1 MAGSA
6 APKTRQSFQMQPR
19 IYTYKVTFEEIPHW
33 YWGVHKEKK
42 FGEAYLGSPVTHRWM
57 WDFYTPR
64 VQVLEVFPYTDE
76 GWLEANSVED
86 RLIRPDLN
94 NPLCLN
100 ENCGGRFSLESCR
113 KSEGKG
119 VFERTERHISICRD
133 TARNVG
139 VENINLSRGF
149 FSPDYQSSK
158 RHKETGRKSGNQAVT
173 NKTGIHSDD
182 WKNSNESFEASR
194 RGGYKTSNQVWE
206 SLEDGFRRS
215 AGNVAQHNRA
225 NGWNP
230 DARFR
235 VK

>member
-1 MAGSA
+1 
-6 APKTRQSFQMQPR
+6 MQPR

-42 FGEAYLGSPVTHRWM
+42 YGEIYLGSPVTHKWM
-57 WDFYTPR
+57 WDFYTPQ
-64 VQVLEVFPYTDE
+64 VQILELFPNTDE
-76 GWLEANSVED
+76 GWEEANLIED

-119 VFERTERHISICRD
+119 IFKRTERHISICKD
-133 TARNVG
+133 TARRVG
-139 VENINLSRGF
+139 VENLNLGRGV
-149 FSPDYQSSK
+149 FSPAYQSSQ
-158 RHKETGRKSGNQAVT
+158 RHKETGRKSGSQATT
-173 NKTGIHSDD
+173 NRTGIHSND
-182 WKNSNESFEASR
+182 WKTSDNYTESSR
-194 RGGYKTSNQVWE
+194 KGGYTTSSQVWE
-206 SLEDGFRRS
+206 SSVDGFRSS

-225 NGWNP
+225 NGWDPN
-230 DARFR
+230 ARFR